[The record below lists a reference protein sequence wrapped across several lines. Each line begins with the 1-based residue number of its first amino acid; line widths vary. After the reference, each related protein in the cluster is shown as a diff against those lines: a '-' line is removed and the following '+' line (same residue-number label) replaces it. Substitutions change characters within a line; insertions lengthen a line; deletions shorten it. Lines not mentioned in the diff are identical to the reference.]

1 MGLKQNYLKELIYIL
16 IGNLIVA
23 CGVSFFVLPNN
34 ILTGGVSGVAVALEP
49 LIHIDPVWM
58 INGLTIGLYLIGALL
73 LGKAFALKSLVS
85 AICYP
90 VFITL
95 TSYISGILPPD
106 TFLMEEYL
114 AAIYSGLIMGV
125 GVGLVFRVNAST
137 GGMDIPALIIHKYAK
152 IPSGDA
158 VMIIDCLTVLLGVY
172 TYGLSA
178 ALVGVISVFVSG
190 QAINKTVMLGSQSA
204 KNVLIISEKWEEIR
218 DYLLNKMERG
228 VTVLNATGAYT
239 KSNRPVLMCVIS
251 TKQYPLFEK
260 DVMRFDPKA
269 FIIVQDVHEVR
280 GYGFTF
286 EDEDL
291 Q

>member
-1 MGLKQNYLKELIYIL
+1 MVQKQNYLKELIYIL

-49 LIHIDPVWM
+49 LIHVDPVWM
-58 INGLTIGLYLIGALL
+58 INGLTIGLYLLGAVS

-90 VFITL
+90 IFVTL
-95 TSYISGILPPD
+95 TSYISQTLPPD

-125 GVGLVFRVNAST
+125 GVGIVFRVNAST
-137 GGMDIPALIIHKYAK
+137 GGMDIPALILHKYAK
-152 IPSGDA
+152 VSSGKA

-190 QAINKTVMLGSQSA
+190 QAIDKTVLLGSQSV
-204 KNVLIISEKWEEIR
+204 KNVMIISEKWEEIR

-239 KSNRPVLMCVIS
+239 QSNRPVLMCVIS

-260 DVMRFDPKA
+260 DVMSFDSKA

-280 GYGFTF
+280 GYGFTL
-286 EDEDL
+286 EDDDL
-291 Q
+291 L